1 MISSVDRRSQYVENR
16 ARANVRLNNFLTP
29 YTLDSKS
36 SILNAPCGYSN
47 GVYASLRPSNAF
59 GPELVTHG
67 TFDSQADVDYWQ
79 IASSR
84 ATKSLEDGF
93 MRLTYDSTIGA
104 ALFKGNLVPTGRYK
118 VTFRAKGTANTNF
131 ASIGDNA
138 SIGNNPEYVVSN
150 PILTTDWQK
159 YEFRIELTQS
169 TFRFYLN
176 SLSVGDTLD
185 IDDISVKE
193 DISADF
199 VFERG
204 TAATR
209 VTKDG
214 LIKDVQILSG
224 DLVQNGNFEEIGPEL
239 ISNGDFSQQGSELV
253 TGNNSNF
260 DSSTGDW
267 QQFRG
272 VMSWDSSIQA
282 GKWTDNGTAG
292 SPKGFTMSGGV
303 IPTSSGK
310 TYRVKFIAKTD
321 SSSSFNFDWIGE
333 LSTFN
338 TISNPN
344 LTSDFQDYEFTFTA
358 SGNNQRLYI
367 ALNSSSTIG
376 NGESYWIDNV
386 SVVEV
391 GQDWVFSSECE
402 LVDSQARI
410 YSSDGSFQYIRQNN
424 VLNTSKQY
432 KLEFDVIS
440 SNGADLVVVGVPN
453 AISTSVLGRKT
464 VYFNPTST
472 YFQINRSSGVTDVVV
487 DNISVKEV
495 GQNWTFDSGWSMG
508 DGVAK
513 ALDWGYLDQSLSTTS
528 GSKYKVTFTISNYSS
543 GDVFF
548 RFTGNSNE
556 DGTTRNANGTYTE
569 EINLTNNQ
577 TTFRFVSEG
586 GVMDIDNVSVIE
598 ITDDTNL
605 PRIDYTNGTG
615 ALLLE
620 PQSTNLVKSS
630 EDFAS
635 ANWVGFNYTI
645 TSNYAKS
652 PDGSNN
658 ASRYVGSTTS
668 QDFYIAVTVTSDYT
682 YSCYVKAIN
691 APFIRLRTTNG
702 SCWFDMGNKTVGTNT
717 FTGDAN
723 IEDAGNDWYRLSVTT
738 SHTINSINAYIHAHA
753 TDNTTSELDGC
764 EFLLWGAQLEQL
776 PYASSYIPTNG
787 STVTRNKDQA
797 YRSGISNL
805 INSAEGVLYA
815 EFSGLG
821 NDSVNRLIAI
831 ADGSA
836 NNRVSI
842 HLSNNNELFMQIRSG
857 GVTQA
862 SKIVT
867 SVGTTE
873 NVKAA
878 VSYKTNDFSFWVNGV
893 EVHTDSSGNAPIGMN
908 RLGFDN
914 GTDGVNFFRGRIRSV
929 AVFNEALTDEE
940 LAKITSTTQQEVFY
954 EMRDKMQQID
964 ADYYE
969 FGDYTTRLKKLF

>member
-1 MISSVDRRSQYVENR
+1 M
-16 ARANVRLNNFLTP
+16 
-29 YTLDSKS
+29 
-36 SILNAPCGYSN
+36 
-47 GVYASLRPSNAF
+47 
-59 GPELVTHG
+59 
-67 TFDSQADVDYWQ
+67 
-79 IASSR
+79 
-84 ATKSLEDGF
+84 
-93 MRLTYDSTIGA
+93 
-104 ALFKGNLVPTGRYK
+104 
-118 VTFRAKGTANTNF
+118 
-131 ASIGDNA
+131 
-138 SIGNNPEYVVSN
+138 
-150 PILTTDWQK
+150 
-159 YEFRIELTQS
+159 
-169 TFRFYLN
+169 
-176 SLSVGDTLD
+176 
-185 IDDISVKE
+185 
-193 DISADF
+193 
-199 VFERG
+199 
-204 TAATR
+204 
-209 VTKDG
+209 
-214 LIKDVQILSG
+214 
-224 DLVQNGNFEEIGPEL
+224 
-239 ISNGDFSQQGSELV
+239 
-253 TGNNSNF
+253 
-260 DSSTGDW
+260 
-267 QQFRG
+267 
-272 VMSWDSSIQA
+272 
-282 GKWTDNGTAG
+282 
-292 SPKGFTMSGGV
+292 
-303 IPTSSGK
+303 
-310 TYRVKFIAKTD
+310 
-321 SSSSFNFDWIGE
+321 
-333 LSTFN
+333 
-338 TISNPN
+338 
-344 LTSDFQDYEFTFTA
+344 
-358 SGNNQRLYI
+358 
-367 ALNSSSTIG
+367 
-376 NGESYWIDNV
+376 
-386 SVVEV
+386 
-391 GQDWVFSSECE
+391 
-402 LVDSQARI
+402 
-410 YSSDGSFQYIRQNN
+410 
-424 VLNTSKQY
+424 
-432 KLEFDVIS
+432 
-440 SNGADLVVVGVPN
+440 
-453 AISTSVLGRKT
+453 
-464 VYFNPTST
+464 
-472 YFQINRSSGVTDVVV
+472 
-487 DNISVKEV
+487 
-495 GQNWTFDSGWSMG
+495 
-508 DGVAK
+508 
-513 ALDWGYLDQSLSTTS
+513 
-528 GSKYKVTFTISNYSS
+528 
-543 GDVFF
+543 FF

>member
-1 MISSVDRRSQYVENR
+1 MISSVDRRSEYVENR
-16 ARANVRLNNFLTP
+16 AGANVRLNNFLTP
-29 YTLDSKS
+29 YTLDDKS

-47 GVYASLRPSNAF
+47 GVYASLRPSDAR
-59 GPELVTHG
+59 GPELITNG
-67 TFDSQADVDYWQ
+67 TFDS
-79 IASSR
+79 
-84 ATKSLEDGF
+84 
-93 MRLTYDSTIGA
+93 DSDWT
-104 ALFKGNLVPTGRYK
+104 
-118 VTFRAKGTANTNF
+118 KGTGWVIENGKASRTAQSGSTSCYQSISLTGGKKYKIQYDLNITAGSFKIRIGGGTLVDTITRTTSGTYTEYIVAN
-131 ASIGDNA
+131 S
-138 SIGNNPEYVVSN
+138 GNNV
-150 PILTTDWQK
+150 
-159 YEFRIELTQS
+159 
-169 TFRFYLN
+169 LN
-176 SLSVGDTLD
+176 LRANDGAFVGS
-185 IDDISVKE
+185 IDNVSVKE
-193 DISADF
+193 DTSADLDF
-199 VFERG
+199 VRG

-214 LIKDVQILSG
+214 LVKNVQILSG
-224 DLVQNGNFEEIGPEL
+224 ELVQNGNFDEIGSEEV
-239 ISNGDFSQQGSELV
+239 SNGDFSQQGSELV

-508 DGVAK
+508 DNVAVRT
-513 ALDWGYLDQSLSTTS
+513 DTGTYTSLYQDILTS
-528 GSKYKVTFTISNYSS
+528 GRKYKVTITMDSVVSSELYGVRLGTNY
-543 GDVFF
+543 VL
-548 RFTGNSNE
+548 
-556 DGTTRNANGTYTE
+556 RNVLSAAGTYTAE
-569 EINLTNNQ
+569 GVANSATLSIVGDLNFEGS
-577 TTFRFVSEG
+577 VSS
-586 GVMDIDNVSVIE
+586 ISVIE

-620 PQSTNLVKSS
+620 PQSTNLIPYS
-630 EDFAS
+630 EDFS
-635 ANWVGFNYTI
+635 QGVW
-645 TSNYAKS
+645 AK
-652 PDGSNN
+652 
-658 ASRYVGSTTS
+658 
-668 QDFYIAVTVTSDYT
+668 
-682 YSCYVKAIN
+682 
-691 APFIRLRTTNG
+691 
-702 SCWFDMGNKTVGTNT
+702 
-717 FTGDAN
+717 
-723 IEDAGNDWYRLSVTT
+723 
-738 SHTINSINAYIHAHA
+738 
-753 TDNTTSELDGC
+753 
-764 EFLLWGAQLEQL
+764 
-776 PYASSYIPTNG
+776 
-787 STVTRNKDQA
+787 
-797 YRSGISNL
+797 
-805 INSAEGVLYA
+805 
-815 EFSGLG
+815 
-821 NDSVNRLIAI
+821 
-831 ADGSA
+831 
-836 NNRVSI
+836 
-842 HLSNNNELFMQIRSG
+842 
-857 GVTQA
+857 
-862 SKIVT
+862 
-867 SVGTTE
+867 
-873 NVKAA
+873 
-878 VSYKTNDFSFWVNGV
+878 
-893 EVHTDSSGNAPIGMN
+893 
-908 RLGFDN
+908 
-914 GTDGVNFFRGRIRSV
+914 
-929 AVFNEALTDEE
+929 
-940 LAKITSTTQQEVFY
+940 
-954 EMRDKMQQID
+954 RD
-964 ADYYE
+964 
-969 FGDYTTRLKKLF
+969 